1 MKTITTIKQTIYQ
14 RINEALKEQN
24 IEIEHKDL
32 NYPQES
38 NLGDISLALF
48 SLAKTLK
55 KDPKQIGSSLKSKL
69 INIDG
74 VREVKLKGAY
84 LNFFLDKSY
93 FIDNLIK
100 DILGEK
106 EKFGGSK
113 DLKTQRIMIEFAHP
127 NPFKVFHI
135 GHLRNIVLGESLV
148 RLFEF
153 AKAKVIRTNYQGDVG
168 MHIAKCLWSFKE
180 IKSENYPDSSD
191 ERVKLL
197 GKCYA
202 KGAEAFEKNEDAKKE
217 IKEINEKIYKQK
229 DKFIQELWEI
239 GKKWSLDK
247 FQQIYKRLYTHF
259 DREYMESEVMIDCL
273 EYIKK
278 AQDEKIL
285 EESEGAVIFPGE
297 KYGLET
303 RVFINSQGL
312 PTYDGKELGLAYR
325 EFTDFGKLDM
335 CLHNVAIEQIG
346 FFKVNFKVQELLDPD
361 RFKAKQFHNAY
372 EFVGLKKGKMS
383 SRLGKVV
390 LAEEVLDIVKKKI
403 DLIVKSK
410 PDSKLIKMDNYPEL
424 LENLTVS
431 CVKYS
436 FLKISPFKYLSFDI
450 DESVNFNGNSALYLN
465 YSYARINSIL
475 KKVDKIKTLKKVSPY
490 LSLDLEKE
498 IFWQLI
504 KFPEVVEKA
513 RLSYNPSEIV
523 KYLFDLCKLF
533 NDYYHQVPILKSL
546 TKEKQARLK
555 MLKSISQVL
564 QNGANLLGF
573 YLIKEM

>member
-1 MKTITTIKQTIYQ
+1 MKTIRDIKHNIWQ
-14 RINEALKEQN
+14 RVNEVLKEQS
-24 IEIEHKDL
+24 IEIEYKDL

-48 SLAKTLK
+48 SLAKVLK
-55 KDPKQIGSSLKSKL
+55 KDPKQIGSSLKTK
-69 INIDG
+69 ITNIEG
-74 VREVKLKGAY
+74 VKEIRLEGAY

-93 FIDNLIK
+93 FIDNLLK
-100 DILGEK
+100 DVLK
-106 EKFGGSK
+106 EKDKFGASK
-113 DLKTQRIMIEFAHP
+113 DLKTKKIMLEFAHP

-135 GHLRNIVLGESLV
+135 GHLRNIILGESLV
-148 RLFEF
+148 RLLES

-168 MHIAKCLWSFKE
+168 MHIAKCLWSFRE
-180 IKSENYPDSSD
+180 IKIKDYPSSSD

-202 KGAEAFEKNEDAKKE
+202 EGTKAFEEGGEAKKE
-217 IKEINEKIYKQK
+217 IKKINEKIYKQK
-229 DKFIQELWEI
+229 DKKIKELWET
-239 GKKWSLDK
+239 GKNWSLEK
-247 FQQIYKRLYTHF
+247 FHQIYKRLYSRF

-278 AQDEKIL
+278 AQDSGIL
-285 EESEGAVIFPGE
+285 EKSQGAVIFPGE

-335 CLHNVAIEQIG
+335 CIHNVAIEQIG

-361 RFKAKQFHNAY
+361 RFKGKQFHNAY

-390 LAEEVLDIVKKKI
+390 LAETVLDKVKERI
-403 DLIVKSK
+403 DSIIKNK
-410 PDSKLIKMDNYPEL
+410 PDSKLIKSDNYSEI
-424 LENLTVS
+424 LEKLTVS

-465 YSYARINSIL
+465 YTYTRINSIL
-475 KKVDKIKTLKKVSPY
+475 SKADKIKTIKKPSIY
-490 LSLDLEKE
+490 LSLDIEKN
-498 IFWQLI
+498 ILWQLA

-523 KYLFDLCKLF
+523 KYLFELCQLF
-533 NDYYHQVPILKSL
+533 NDYYHQVPILKSSIN
-546 TKEKQARLK
+546 EKSSRLK
-555 MLKSISQVL
+555 MLKAVSQVL
-564 QNGANLLGF
+564 INGSDLLGF